1 MIGSVL
7 RVTVTTACIIL
18 AMLLPFLPGRYDSLA
33 VGLSLMAQL
42 IGTVGLLVVPIG
54 ALWIASEHVN
64 ALGRKRYAFAV
75 TALVVSSLVWVLISL
90 LAMTESLSLG
100 LFALGLGAYLVMR
113 MWPRLASL
121 RSAPPGSG
129 SAIPLGLTIVPIVVA
144 LIQFTLDDRIT
155 EFSRSRAIRNS
166 APLIADIEAHRVAN
180 GRYPPSVMSV
190 WPDYLPSV
198 IGIKE
203 YRYEP
208 SGDSYNVMFEQ
219 PSFRF
224 GTREIVMYNPTDQQ
238 AIASHAMD
246 VIQLTAE
253 QLALDRRRG
262 HYAVHDAPHLHWK
275 YFWFD

>member
-33 VGLSLMAQL
+33 VGVSLIAQL

-54 ALWIASEHVN
+54 ALWMTSEYVT
-64 ALGRKRYAFAV
+64 ALGWKRYAFAV
-75 TALVVSSLVWVLISL
+75 TALVASSLVWVLISL

-100 LFALGLGAYLVMR
+100 LFALGLGASLLMR
-113 MWPRLASL
+113 IWPRLASPT
-121 RSAPPGSG
+121 SEPPARGG
-129 SAIPLGLTIVPIVVA
+129 AIPLGLTIVPTVVA

-166 APLIADIEAHRVAN
+166 AQLIADIEAHRVAN

-190 WPDYLPSV
+190 SPDYLPSV

-224 GTREIVMYNPTDQQ
+224 GTREIVMYNPKDQQ
-238 AIASHAMD
+238 DIASHDND
-246 VIQLTAE
+246 VIRLTAE
-253 QLALDRRRG
+253 QLALERRRG
-262 HYAVHDAPHLHWK
+262 YYAVHDAAQPHWK
-275 YFWFD
+275 YLWFD